1 MSDRPLILAGL
12 TLFVAIVTT
21 PIWHGAL
28 DRNAAL
34 TALPLQ
40 LLAQE
45 KQCVAPASYM
55 RTSHMQLLDHW
66 RDEAVRDGQR
76 QFIAFNGKT
85 YDKNPTR
92 TCLTECHT
100 DRKEFCERCHDY
112 AGVSGPDCWDCH
124 NDSQRALKGRMRSA
138 P

>member
-1 MSDRPLILAGL
+1 MNDRPLILAGL
-12 TLFVAIVTT
+12 TLFVGLVTT

-34 TALPLQ
+34 AAPQIQLPT
-40 LLAQE
+40 QE

-55 RTSHMQLLDHW
+55 RTSHMQLLEHW

-76 QFIAFNGKT
+76 QFIAFNGKS
-85 YDKNPTR
+85 YEKSPTR

-112 AGVSGPDCWDCH
+112 AAVSDSDCWHCH
-124 NDSQRALKGRMRSA
+124 NDSPRASRGM

>member
-1 MSDRPLILAGL
+1 MNDRPLILAGL
-12 TLFVAIVTT
+12 TLFVGLVTT

-28 DRNAAL
+28 DRPAAL
-34 TALPLQ
+34 TPPPIQLP
-40 LLAQE
+40 AQE

-55 RTSHMQLLDHW
+55 RTSHMQLLEHW

-76 QFIAFNGKT
+76 QFIAFNGKS
-85 YDKNPTR
+85 YYKNPTR

-112 AGVSGPDCWDCH
+112 AGVSDPDCWHCH
-124 NDSQRALKGRMRSA
+124 NDSPRPSRDT

>member
-1 MSDRPLILAGL
+1 MNNRPLILAGL
-12 TLFVAIVTT
+12 TLFVGLVTT

-34 TALPLQ
+34 AAPQIQLPT
-40 LLAQE
+40 QE

-55 RTSHMQLLDHW
+55 RTSHMQLLEHW

-76 QFIAFNGKT
+76 QFIAFNGKS
-85 YDKNPTR
+85 YEKSPTR

-112 AGVSGPDCWDCH
+112 AAVSDSDCWHCH
-124 NDSQRALKGRMRSA
+124 NDSPRASRGM